1 MMSEALKFEIEAIC
15 VVHIIS
21 IILAIV
27 FFMMFYIKAN
37 KDYSTKA
44 FLVMQISIIGWL
56 VFKIFKTVST
66 TEISRWWFIVGYYF
80 FACVFEVA
88 FLEFTY
94 AYYKGKPIKSKIR
107 TLLYTLPIMQ
117 FLVIVTNPSHHLF
130 YSKYTF
136 WGDSFGVLFYLHTF
150 IVYGFIA
157 VGFVYG
163 YLTFKKRFKG
173 EKVWY
178 KLLIAS
184 TIILPLLINILFI
197 TKVLHKFVKSIG
209 IPVIFDITPIVFVFS
224 TLVFV
229 YATFNHEFINLSP
242 MMRYEIVHRL
252 DTPICVLDS
261 SFDVIYINEKLEETL
276 GEYAIDRVEESMKRI
291 DVLKSR
297 NKKKTIEIG
306 DQIFTILI
314 RGVQTVRETQYLIT
328 LHNITDYKNIEG
340 KIVVEQEALAQTNQ
354 ELETTI
360 KKIKKTSKRGARNYI
375 ARELHDIIGHSLVVT
390 IKLLEVST
398 LYVKK
403 DRALSRTAL
412 LDGVSSLESGIDSLE
427 SIATKENSYTGSDL
441 EKAIRKMLNRIKATE
456 VTTRLNFK
464 GLHFNVEEK
473 TYDGIS
479 RVCQELVT
487 NSLKHAKAKEIFVS
501 VNIKH
506 EDITILVVD
515 NGVGCDELVMG
526 NGLNGIKERL
536 DLIDGTITFVTSPG
550 EGFMSKV
557 IIKH

>member
-1 MMSEALKFEIEAIC
+1 MSEILKYEIEAIC

-44 FLVMQISIIGWL
+44 FLIMQISIIGWL

-94 AYYKGKPIKSKIR
+94 AYYKGRPLKKKIR
-107 TLLYTLPIMQ
+107 MLLYVFPIMQ
-117 FLVIVTNPSHHLF
+117 FLAIVTNPSHHLF
-130 YSKYTF
+130 YAKYTF
-136 WGDSFGVLFYLHTF
+136 WGDSFGVLFYVHTF

-157 VGFVYG
+157 AGFFYG
-163 YLTFKKRFKG
+163 CLTFAKRFKG

-184 TIILPLLINILFI
+184 TIILPLIINILFI
-197 TKVLHKFVKSIG
+197 TKVLHKFVRSIG

-276 GEYAIDRVEESMKRI
+276 GEHAMVRVGESMKQI
-291 DVLKSR
+291 DVLRSR
-297 NKKKTIEIG
+297 NKKKLIEIG
-306 DQIFTILI
+306 DQVYTMLI
-314 RGVQTVRETQYLIT
+314 RGVRTLRETQYLIT
-328 LHNITDYKNIEG
+328 LHNITDYKSIEG
-340 KIVVEQEALAQTNQ
+340 KIVLEQKALARTNQ
-354 ELETTI
+354 ELEMTI
-360 KKIKKTSKRGARNYI
+360 KKLTRTSRKGARNYV

-398 LYVKK
+398 LYVNK
-403 DRALSRTAL
+403 DRELSTTAL
-412 LDGVSSLESGIDSLE
+412 LDGLSSLESGINSLE
-427 SIATKENSYTGSDL
+427 SITSKENTYTGSDL
-441 EKAIRKMLNRIKATE
+441 EKAIQKMLNRIKATE
-456 VTTRLNFK
+456 ITTRLSFK

-473 TYDGIS
+473 IYDGIN

-487 NSLKHAKAKEIFVS
+487 NSLKHAKAKKIFVS
-501 VNIKH
+501 VNIKP
-506 EDITILVVD
+506 EDITILVLD
-515 NGVGCDELVMG
+515 NGVGCEELVMG
-526 NGLNGIKERL
+526 NGLHGIKERL
-536 DLIDGTITFVTSPG
+536 KLINGEIAFITSPD

-557 IIKH
+557 LIKG